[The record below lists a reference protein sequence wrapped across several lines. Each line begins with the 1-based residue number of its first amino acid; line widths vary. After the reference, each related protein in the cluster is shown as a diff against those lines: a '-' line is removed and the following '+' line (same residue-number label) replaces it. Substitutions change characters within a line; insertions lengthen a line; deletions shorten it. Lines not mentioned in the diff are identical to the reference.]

1 MLPIGH
7 RGSRHSVT
15 IPVESQS
22 PPTPQDTV
30 LMQQLLLE
38 QQKQQT
44 LLLNQQELLVG
55 LQEGHKELMEKVQ
68 HKEDVDNH
76 SSEREWWIKKLLEQ
90 SSVPTVLPKNDTL
103 RSQSFPNLGNSSRH
117 HLIGYTET
125 AVISNT
131 AIGIH
136 SQILSKE
143 KHFVSNNVS
152 FKEASG
158 EETIL
163 ESPSLLAPASA
174 AVEASAD
181 TSSTHNP
188 TYQSC
193 GTNTH
198 NLVDAGVNTAPLTVD
213 ICIGTE
219 WAVSSSSSS
228 SEDESEDKSKTEAS
242 PQTVGSSDTSP
253 QGKGQHAA
261 STTEKELQSEG
272 SVETPSQPQTTT
284 ATTTTTTTA
293 NTSSSSEPSSH
304 PEVINQEVLARSVDG
319 YYYWG
324 LVLQYDHQRDSYIV
338 EDLDSQQQLMM
349 GRSDFITETQD
360 AARSVLQ
367 LYDRALAP
375 RVLSP
380 NCFLPGRRV
389 PQEFMYN
396 PQFILY
402 AIGIV
407 TGVSNEGQYT
417 VKLSDNTTVSK
428 HTWSLFMFNFFF
440 LLQSIRLRNEIY
452 YLPIGIYD
460 MNIKAIRVAQRQ
472 WLEQAVIARDDRNG
486 FYYPGVLSVV
496 ALVCSDTYNDDSVK

>member
-1 MLPIGH
+1 MYICTMYSNMLPGVPT
-7 RGSRHSVT
+7 GYK
-15 IPVESQS
+15 ESCDTPEKL

-30 LMQQLLLE
+30 SMQQLLLE

-68 HKEDVDNH
+68 YKGDADNH
-76 SSEREWWIKKLLEQ
+76 RSEREWWIKKLLEQ
-90 SSVPTVLPKNDTL
+90 SSMPTVLPKNDAL

-117 HLIGYTET
+117 HLIGYRET

-152 FKEASG
+152 FKEPSG
-158 EETIL
+158 EETIP
-163 ESPSLLAPASA
+163 ESPSLLAPASV
-174 AVEASAD
+174 AVQASAN
-181 TSSTHNP
+181 TSPTHNP

-219 WAVSSSSSS
+219 WPVSSSSSS

-242 PQTVGSSDTSP
+242 PQSMKSSDTSP
-253 QGKGQHAA
+253 QGKGQHTA
-261 STTEKELQSEG
+261 SITEKELQSEG
-272 SVETPSQPQTTT
+272 SDEMPSQPQTTT
-284 ATTTTTTTA
+284 ATTTTTA

-304 PEVINQEVLARSVDG
+304 SEVINQEVLARSVDG
-319 YYYWG
+319 YYYWSV
-324 LVLQYDHQRDSYIV
+324 VLQYDHQQDSYVV
-338 EDLDSQQQLMM
+338 EDLDSRQQLRM

-360 AARSVLQ
+360 ATRSVLQ

-380 NCFLPGRRV
+380 NCFLPGRCI
-389 PQEFMYN
+389 PQKFIYN
-396 PQFILY
+396 PQSILY
-402 AIGIV
+402 R
-407 TGVSNEGQYT
+407 N
-417 VKLSDNTTVSK
+417 SDECK
-428 HTWSLFMFNFFF
+428 
-440 LLQSIRLRNEIY
+440 Q
-452 YLPIGIYD
+452 
-460 MNIKAIRVAQRQ
+460 
-472 WLEQAVIARDDRNG
+472 
-486 FYYPGVLSVV
+486 
-496 ALVCSDTYNDDSVK
+496 

>member
-1 MLPIGH
+1 MYIHMMYSNMLTGH
-7 RGSRHSVT
+7 KGSRDSVT
-15 IPVESQS
+15 TPVESQS

-30 LMQQLLLE
+30 LMQKLLLE
-38 QQKQQT
+38 QEKQQT

-55 LQEGHKELMEKVQ
+55 LHEGHKELMEKVQ
-68 HKEDVDNH
+68 HKGDADNH

-90 SSVPTVLPKNDTL
+90 SSVPTMLPKNDAL
-103 RSQSFPNLGNSSRH
+103 RSQSFPNLGNSSRR

-143 KHFVSNNVS
+143 KRFVSNNVS
-152 FKEASG
+152 FKEAGG

-163 ESPSLLAPASA
+163 ESPNLLAPASV
-174 AVEASAD
+174 AVEASAN
-181 TSSTHNP
+181 TSPTHSP
-188 TYQSC
+188 TYRSC

-219 WAVSSSSSS
+219 WTVSSSSSS

-242 PQTVGSSDTSP
+242 PRTVASSDTSP
-253 QGKGQHAA
+253 QGKGQHTA

-284 ATTTTTTTA
+284 ATTTTTTTTA

-324 LVLQYDHQRDSYIV
+324 VVLQYDHQQDSYIV
-338 EDLDSQQQLMM
+338 EDLDSRQQLMM

-380 NCFLPGRRV
+380 NCFLPGRCV
-389 PQEFMYN
+389 FPKNLYTIHN
-396 PQFILY
+396 P
-402 AIGIV
+402 IGIV

-417 VKLSDNTTVSK
+417 VKLSDNTTVS
-428 HTWSLFMFNFFF
+428 N
-440 LLQSIRLRNEIY
+440 
-452 YLPIGIYD
+452 
-460 MNIKAIRVAQRQ
+460 
-472 WLEQAVIARDDRNG
+472 
-486 FYYPGVLSVV
+486 
-496 ALVCSDTYNDDSVK
+496 